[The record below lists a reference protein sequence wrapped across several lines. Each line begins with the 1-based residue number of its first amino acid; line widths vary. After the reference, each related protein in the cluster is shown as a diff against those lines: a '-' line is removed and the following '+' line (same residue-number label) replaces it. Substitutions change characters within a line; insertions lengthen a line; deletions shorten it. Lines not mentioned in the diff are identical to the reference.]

1 MSHTVKEI
9 LKRFKAASTRKALWD
24 ETYHDAMEYA
34 APQRETFY
42 EQTKGQPKDGGQTVF
57 DSTAQDAVMTGVSN
71 LHSSLTPPM
80 KRWIEL
86 RAGSSLDS
94 NKDLEA
100 SLSSITEVMFSHLH
114 NSNFDTQIVESY
126 HDLFFGTGALL
137 VFEGDVDRPFNFVNV
152 PLSQLFLEEGPH
164 GRIVSSFRK
173 FKLTSRNIL
182 EQWPDADIS
191 SIKDVIDESPD
202 KEIELIEAT
211 LPLKYTTYDPKTD
224 SDIEVD
230 GFGYYVM
237 PCKGKDK
244 SIIVR
249 RKMRTSPWIVFRWAN
264 LPGEIYGRGPIL
276 TALPAIKTL
285 NEQVKI
291 LLQAASIATLGM
303 YTVADDGIVN
313 LDNIK
318 LGGGALIPVTS
329 NGSQVQGPTLSPLPT
344 PGNPNLAQLVIETQQ
359 SQIRRILFGDP
370 LGDVNL
376 PVKTAT
382 EVSLRQQELAKRI
395 GSAFGKLQFE
405 LISPLVNRLL
415 DILDNLGLIDLGDF
429 KVDGNTLAIE
439 HISPLAQAQ
448 DEEDVLRNIRYVQ
461 TIGELFGP
469 QMAMAFVD
477 PFKFSRSLANKL
489 NIDPN
494 MLPSKEDEQMM
505 KQALTQQVQSGA
517 VAPTDVIG

>member
-1 MSHTVKEI
+1 MAKSSEI
-9 LKRFKAASTRKALWD
+9 IKRFEKARGRKALWD
-24 ETYHDAMEYA
+24 ELYRDAQEYS
-34 APQRETFY
+34 APHRETFD
-42 EQTKGQPKDGGQTVF
+42 EQTKGQSKDGAQLVF
-57 DSTAQDAVMTGVSN
+57 DSTAQDSVMSGVSN

-86 RAGSSLDS
+86 KAGTSLQGNDNIGANLKAITDVLFS
-94 NKDLEA
+94 N
-100 SLSSITEVMFSHLH
+100 LH
-114 NSNFDTQIVESY
+114 NSNFDTQITESY
-126 HDLFFGTGALL
+126 QDLFIGTGALL
-137 VFEGDVDRPFNFVNV
+137 VFEGDKNKPFNFVNV

-164 GRIVSSFRK
+164 GRIDTAFRC
-173 FKLTSRNIL
+173 FKLTARNI
-182 EQWPDADIS
+182 EKQWPDA
-191 SIKDVIDESPD
+191 KIDTELSEQIAETPD
-202 KEIELIEAT
+202 KEMKFIEAT
-211 LPLKYTTYDPKTD
+211 VPERVEIFDRRVDDLV
-224 SDIEVD
+224 EVD
-230 GFGYYVM
+230 GYKYYVLEENS
-237 PCKGKDK
+237 KKV
-244 SIIVR
+244 IVER
-249 RKMRTSPWIVFRWAN
+249 SMRSSPWIVFRWSN

-329 NGSQVQGPTLSPLPT
+329 NGSQMQGETLKPLQT
-344 PGNPNLAQLVIETQQ
+344 AGNPNLAQLIIENQQ
-359 SQIRRILFGDP
+359 SQIKRILFGDP

-415 DILDNLGLIDLGDF
+415 DILDSLGLIDLGEF
-429 KVDGNTLAIE
+429 KVDGNNLAIE

-448 DEEDVLRNIRYVQ
+448 DEEDILKGIRYIQ
-461 TIGELFGP
+461 TIGEMYGP
-469 QMAMAFVD
+469 QVAMGIAD
-477 PFKFSRSLANKL
+477 PFAFARWLGEEL
-489 NIDPN
+489 NVPEE
-494 MLPSKEDEQMM
+494 LKPTEEAEQQI
-505 KQALTQQVQSGA
+505 KQALTQQAAQGNVD
-517 VAPTDVIG
+517 VAGTAGL